1 MQTIDRRPKPSQRLN
16 RQRLINYASQLFIS
30 TDSAEPLTKY
40 RRRTEAIAI
49 LIGADT
55 GLRSSDLLTLKWQD
69 IKAYKDAP
77 NTYYIEIGRQK
88 KTGRPVAN
96 PLSHEVSSLIQEY
109 KATVIA
115 EANRQRLPLSD
126 YIFFNYSARANS
138 RGKNNPLPL
147 FSRQWLR
154 KRIKAAA
161 EAGNFGEVD
170 VTKGFGGHS
179 LRRSYGTYVYE
190 MSGDL
195 RLASKA
201 LGHTTL
207 SATSAY
213 LELDAKEV
221 DDRLR
226 ELKNV

>member
-109 KATVIA
+109 RATVIA
-115 EANRQRLPLSD
+115 EANRNRLPLTD
-126 YIFFNYSARANS
+126 YIFYNYSNGRHRKA
-138 RGKNNPLPL
+138 GNPLPL
-147 FSRQWLR
+147 FTRAWLR
-154 KRIKAAA
+154 KRIKLAA

-179 LRRSYGTYVYE
+179 LRRSYATYIYE
-190 MSGDL
+190 ARDL

-201 LGHTTL
+201 LGHASM
-207 SATSAY
+207 SATSEY
-213 LELDAKEV
+213 LKLDAKEV
-221 DDRLR
+221 DESLR

>member
-1 MQTIDRRPKPSQRLN
+1 MQTKDKRPKPSQRLD
-16 RQRLINYASQLFIS
+16 RDKLMAYGTQLFIS

-55 GLRSSDLLTLKWQD
+55 GLRSSDLFRIRWQD
-69 IKAYKDAP
+69 VKPYKNAP
-77 NTYYIEIGRQK
+77 NSYYIEIGRQR
-88 KTGRPVAN
+88 KTGRPASN
-96 PLSHEVSSLIQEY
+96 PLTHEVSSLIQEY

-126 YIFFNYSARANS
+126 YIFFNYSARANN
-138 RGKNNPLPL
+138 RGENNSLQ
-147 FSRQWLR
+147 FFGRQWLR
-154 KRIKAAA
+154 KRIKLAA